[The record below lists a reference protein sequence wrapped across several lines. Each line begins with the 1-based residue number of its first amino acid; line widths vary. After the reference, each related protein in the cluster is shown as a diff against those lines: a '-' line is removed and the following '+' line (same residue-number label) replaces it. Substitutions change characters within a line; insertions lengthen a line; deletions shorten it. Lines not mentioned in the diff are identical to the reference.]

1 MLLLVP
7 SSVVC
12 GHQGCGGVAQWAA
25 GPVPHPAPLCLL
37 AAPPLCHQH
46 TQLHLGML
54 QLSSAMTI
62 WVRTSHPRLKPLGT
76 TSRQLPHGLP
86 RSCPTPGKPI
96 SIVLLHGRQLGT
108 GVPQGR
114 AWLLQLCNGG
124 DLHRRHHFGFQEGI
138 SEDTR

>member
-12 GHQGCGGVAQWAA
+12 GHQGCGGVAQW
-25 GPVPHPAPLCLL
+25 GSRSCPPPSAPLL
-37 AAPPLCHQH
+37 ARSPSALPPAHTAPPGDAAAELSHDN
-46 TQLHLGML
+46 LG
-54 QLSSAMTI
+54 QNT
-62 WVRTSHPRLKPLGT
+62 RLKPLGT

-86 RSCPTPGKPI
+86 RSCPHTRQAH
-96 SIVLLHGRQLGT
+96 LHCPPCGRQLGT

-114 AWLLQLCNGG
+114 AWLLHLCNGG

-138 SEDTR
+138 SEDTW